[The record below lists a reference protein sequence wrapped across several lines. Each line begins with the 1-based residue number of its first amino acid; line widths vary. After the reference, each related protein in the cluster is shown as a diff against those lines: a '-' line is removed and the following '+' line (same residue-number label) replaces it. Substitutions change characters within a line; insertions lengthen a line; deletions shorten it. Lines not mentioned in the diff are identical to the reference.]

1 MDFLCGVNPGPRKMS
16 SSRPRAYGPRTR
28 HLPEY
33 LRTPP
38 KKRKLQISFLI
49 ELIGQEIDFV
59 LVGRGFL
66 ICAKWYACRMT
77 PTPTQPR
84 KTQRLCQVLLVWIAL
99 QYLNKPSCVRTCTA
113 KRHEHEDIDDGH
125 LSLHTTGVR
134 TTGSRKTGRTP
145 ISQHNR
151 DIDHCVEEQRQN
163 GRVEFVQEL
172 HLRTLHRNL
181 KQLRNIHSC
190 LYCHDQAPVVEQ
202 QRMSS
207 TRPRTASVWSSKN
220 PVQPSTNSED
230 RRRRGQGRR
239 SNFPNRLT
247 TARMRL
253 PRQSATANGATTPG
267 SSGPFPLHS
276 GVFGPP
282 PLFVRCSPRWFESTL
297 TGGSLGLV
305 LFGLPA
311 REF

>member
-16 SSRPRAYGPRTR
+16 SSRPRADGSRTR

-66 ICAKWYACRMT
+66 ICAKWYACRIT
-77 PTPTQPR
+77 PKTNTATQDT
-84 KTQRLCQVLLVWIAL
+84 KTLPSTSGLDRPPIPQQTKLCPHLYCEETRA
-99 QYLNKPSCVRTCTA
+99 R
-113 KRHEHEDIDDGH
+113 GH
-125 LSLHTTGVR
+125 RRWASVVAHN
-134 TTGSRKTGRTP
+134 GRANDRVQKNGQDP

-151 DIDHCVEEQRQN
+151 DIDHCVEEQRRN

-207 TRPRTASVWSSKN
+207 TRPRTASVWSSKK
-220 PVQPSTNSED
+220 S
-230 RRRRGQGRR
+230 
-239 SNFPNRLT
+239 
-247 TARMRL
+247 
-253 PRQSATANGATTPG
+253 SATQ
-267 SSGPFPLHS
+267 HQQ
-276 GVFGPP
+276 
-282 PLFVRCSPRWFESTL
+282 
-297 TGGSLGLV
+297 
-305 LFGLPA
+305 
-311 REF
+311 